1 MDENVQLEARVWS
14 RIMGQKLEEPREN
27 SETAAFLGAEC
38 AALEMYCRLR
48 RQFPKEAA
56 CLMKLA
62 KERIKY
68 LKAQYFVETGR
79 VFCGNSPQTTEFLCQ
94 KEAIR
99 QRVIFL
105 TRMGEKSH
113 NYRKQKDILMGI
125 LGKLV

>member
-1 MDENVQLEARVWS
+1 MQLETRVWS

-27 SETAAFLGAEC
+27 SETAAFLGAEY
-38 AALEMYCRLR
+38 AALELYCRLR

-62 KERIKY
+62 KEQIKY

-79 VFCGNSPQTTEFLCQ
+79 VFCGNSPQTTEFLCH

-99 QRVIFL
+99 QRLLFL
-105 TRMGEKSH
+105 NNMQEKSC
-113 NYRKQKDILMGI
+113 NYAEQKRILMCI
-125 LGKLV
+125 LGRLV